1 MRRTRAT
8 GRRRAQARAHPVIPR
23 LFSSSF
29 PPPSGN
35 RHRAASAAPR
45 LRLRSPAPPP
55 PSPQT
60 PPSVAPDLIWGPNP
74 TLCAVRGP
82 ERSCQ
87 CRSQDCSVAWR
98 CKEVGFGFQLSLE
111 RRKKALERRK
121 KALERRAEGAGTTG
135 GRGYTPSSVAPALPR
150 QPASAPF
157 FVAPDLIWGPNPTL
171 CATLRSRATRERR
184 QRMARGLALR
194 RELGLGP
201 RSSLGRRREA
211 RRVCG
216 GGFVAD
222 SRSGRE

>member
-8 GRRRAQARAHPVIPR
+8 GRRRAQARAHSVIPR

-45 LRLRSPAPPP
+45 LRRPRRPL
-55 PSPQT
+55 PSLQT

-82 ERSCQ
+82 ERSYQ

-98 CKEVGFGFQLSLE
+98 CKEGWVWVPAFAGTTEKGAGTTE
-111 RRKKALERRK
+111 KGAGTTGK
-121 KALERRAEGAGTTG
+121 GAGTTG

-201 RSSLGRRREA
+201 RSSLRRRREA